1 MEKFEYAANS
11 GANNMEKEGGELSPE
26 QSAFGMLDMVLS
38 VVIVVIIVLLARRFI
53 RKKKNDEHNIK
64 PM

>member
-11 GANNMEKEGGELSPE
+11 QANNMEKEGGELSPE
-26 QSAFGMLDMVLS
+26 QSAFGMLDIVLS

-53 RKKKNDEHNIK
+53 RKRNDEDNIK

>member
-11 GANNMEKEGGELSPE
+11 QANNNMEKEGGELSPE
-26 QSAFGMLDMVLS
+26 QSAFGMLDIVLS

-53 RKKKNDEHNIK
+53 RKRNDEDNIK